1 MATLLEEARAAHE
14 DMERLERAIV
24 RDYFTPARG
33 HTERLAQAHRVR
45 AMLDRLQA
53 QAGRLAALYADADG
67 SRAAEI
73 ATLRGAGDGVSA
85 FADRLAELR
94 TFHARFPDAEPGP
107 GTDDPDAP
115 ICAPDADGGPADP
128 GAAAAAAGV
137 AVLRPDFS
145 GEEAGGRCLDLQAH
159 HRAWVNNPR
168 FGPPGEYTAFV
179 RGLAAFGRVPRPARR
194 SRAWRDYLSSL
205 LTYLEG
211 FYDRAHPLERLDRV
225 YKAAGCGDEAAFAE
239 KFDAGSV
246 VGWKDRGVGAT
257 ADDAPVD
264 AAAPAALPAPGT
276 DLDLDAFSSVDDL
289 VALPPETL
297 RDALA
302 ARGLKAGGT
311 PAQRA
316 ERLWLAKTTP
326 LHALDRK
333 HFAKGVAPPPPPPGE
348 SAAAPSASTSN
359 ASRSAAWLEA
369 RVAALVAPDTGALA
383 KEVEA
388 TAVAVEQKQARTYE
402 ETVADAEEAG
412 TADLVPSDDED
423 EDAFIYNPK
432 DVPLGWDGKPIP
444 YWLYKLHGLNQSFPC
459 EICGG
464 FVYRGRREFERHFR
478 EPRHAAGMRALD
490 IPNSK
495 EFFEV
500 TSIDDARAL
509 WASIRGRTGGAGA
522 PPTAGA
528 AAVAAAITAADEEV
542 EDADGNVY
550 TRKTY
555 EDLKRQGLL

>member
-1 MATLLEEARAAHE
+1 
-14 DMERLERAIV
+14 V
-24 RDYFTPARG
+24 RDYFGPARG

-53 QAGRLAALYADADG
+53 QAGRLQALYADADG

-73 ATLRGAGDGVSA
+73 AALRGTGDGVAA

-94 TFHARFPDAEPGP
+94 AFHARFPDAEPGP
-107 GTDDPDAP
+107 GTADPDAP
-115 ICAPDADGGPADP
+115 IGGDDDANGGAADP
-128 GAAAAAAGV
+128 AAAGV
-137 AVLRPDFS
+137 AVTRPDFS
-145 GEEAGGRCLDLQAH
+145 GEEAGGRCLDMHAH

-168 FGPPGEYTAFV
+168 FGPAGEYTAFV

-194 SRAWRDYLSSL
+194 SRAWRDYLSAL
-205 LTYLEG
+205 LSYLEG
-211 FYDRAHPLERLDRV
+211 FFDRAHPLERLDRV
-225 YKAAGCGDEAAFAE
+225 YAAAGCGDEAAFAE
-239 KFDAGSV
+239 RFAAGGV
-246 VGWKDRGVGAT
+246 AGWADRGVGPT
-257 ADDAPVD
+257 ADDAPAP
-264 AAAPAALPAPGT
+264 AADAPAALPAPGS
-276 DLDLDAFSSVDDL
+276 DLDLDAFDSEADL
-289 VALPPETL
+289 AALPPETL

-316 ERLWLAKTTP
+316 QRLWLLKSTP

-333 HFAKGVAPPPPPPGE
+333 HFAKGAAPPPPPPGDGAGGGGGGG
-348 SAAAPSASTSN
+348 AAASSSSPSNGCRA
-359 ASRSAAWLEA
+359 AAWLEA
-369 RVAALVAPDTGALA
+369 RVSALVSPGTGALA

-402 ETVADAEEAG
+402 ETAADAEEAG
-412 TADLVPSDDED
+412 AADLVPSEDED
-423 EDAFIYNPK
+423 EDEYIYNPK

-444 YWLYKLHGLNQSFPC
+444 YWLYKLHGLNRSFPC

-478 EPRHAAGMRALD
+478 EPRHASGMRALG

-495 EFFEV
+495 EFYEI
-500 TSIDDARAL
+500 TAIDDARAL
-509 WASIRGRTGGAGA
+509 WASIRGGAAGGGGLGGA
-522 PPTAGA
+522 PPASGA
-528 AAVAAAITAADEEV
+528 AAVAAAAATGGDEEV
-542 EDADGNVY
+542 EDAEGNVY
-550 TRKTY
+550 SRKVY